1 MTKQFDNSHLNRLT
15 EAINQTYVDMVGV
28 NHIDGGNLPHRSEI
42 VGSLEKILE
51 IIFPGFDRKLPSSL
65 EDVARQTPKLLEEV
79 YHSLYDQICRVFYY
93 QCGTG
98 RDCQNCDATERI
110 KTSIYALLDF
120 LPQLR
125 EIVKRDVASAYAGDP
140 AASSYDEIILSYPGI
155 KAITIQRLAHVLY
168 QTQTP
173 LIPRMMTEYAHG
185 ITGIDIHPGA
195 ALGQGVFID
204 HGTGVIIGETA
215 VIGDNVRIYQ
225 GVTLGA
231 LNFPK
236 DACGM
241 LIKGAKR
248 HPTIGNNVTIY
259 AGAAVLGD
267 IVIGDNCVIG
277 GNVWLT
283 ESLPPGTKVTASIS
297 EYKVRYAGDKK

>member
-1 MTKQFDNSHLNRLT
+1 MTRQFDNSHLNRLT

-51 IIFPGFDRKLPSSL
+51 VIFPGFDRKLPSSL
-65 EDVARQTPKLLEEV
+65 EDVTRQTPKLLEEI

-125 EIVKRDVASAYAGDP
+125 EIVKKDVASAYAGDP

-168 QTQTP
+168 QTKTP